1 MNQLPV
7 GGPTQPDGDK
17 IHAVLNLH
25 IFIIQP
31 TAQIQLKLH
40 KKHFEIFSIF
50 RYLDTLDT

>member
-17 IHAVLNLH
+17 IHAVPNLH

-31 TAQIQLKLH
+31 TAQIQL
-40 KKHFEIFSIF
+40 
-50 RYLDTLDT
+50 RYLKNILKYLAFLDI